1 MPATC
6 NLHLYSRNHGAQ
18 TEINKCICSK
28 GCYVNPIQWALISL
42 TIFALKLLLFAWF
55 DSYRKWLEPVY
66 SAEILKAIIVIRL
79 HSPTFDETLTHGVLI
94 QQCFFLVLK
103 YILLCVYTT
112 DQLAAW
118 GKWPAL
124 RICGFDKNPML
135 SLCCMFAQDIMNFIQ
150 YLARQ
155 TFYSKKTEEK
165 QWFVTSSCISQQN
178 VSVWLKLLF
187 VCFWLNWPR
196 SSATRLNG
204 APAVTRDL
212 NEVVNFELTPF

>member
-55 DSYRKWLEPVY
+55 DSYRKWPEPAY
-66 SAEILKAIIVIRL
+66 SAEILKAIVVIRL
-79 HSPTFDETLTHGVLI
+79 HNPTFDETLTHGVLI

-103 YILLCVYTT
+103 YILICLYNISTGCMRYMTSIKNLWLSRQSHAIPLLHVCTRHNELYSISSYT
-112 DQLAAW
+112 DVL
-118 GKWPAL
+118 
-124 RICGFDKNPML
+124 
-135 SLCCMFAQDIMNFIQ
+135 
-150 YLARQ
+150 
-155 TFYSKKTEEK
+155 SKKTEEK

-178 VSVWLKLLF
+178 ISECLKLLF
-187 VCFWLNWPR
+187 VRFWLNCPR
-196 SSATRLNG
+196 SSVTQLDG

>member
-103 YILLCVYTT
+103 YIL
-112 DQLAAW
+112 
-118 GKWPAL
+118 GK
-124 RICGFDKNPML
+124 
-135 SLCCMFAQDIMNFIQ
+135 CM
-150 YLARQ
+150 R
-155 TFYSKKTEEK
+155 FYSKKTEEK

-178 VSVWLKLLF
+178 FSVWLKLLF